1 MSSLHPCA
9 LRLAIPVLGLFLAI
23 PLLTV
28 DLSAALQN
36 TGESKQDAPGK
47 KAKQGAQE
55 KSNKPDGKPDGKTEE
70 SVKPGIN
77 KRFLSKKLNV
87 KKYTKTFETE
97 SREVFAHRH
106 RIAKLIGI
114 QPGMTVADIG
124 AGTGLFL
131 DLFSKAVGKDGLLFA
146 VDIAPKFIEHLS
158 RRSQAKRLTQVLPIL
173 CSGTST
179 CLPTA
184 SVDIAFTCDTYHHF
198 EYPKSTL
205 ASLRA
210 AIRPGGQLVIV
221 DFERI
226 PGVSRK
232 FIMGHVRCGKQKV
245 IDEITAAG
253 FVLIDEVKVKGLKEN
268 YFIRFKRP
276 GRKTRR

>member
-1 MSSLHPCA
+1 MP
-9 LRLAIPVLGLFLAI
+9 LAVAN
-23 PLLTV
+23 
-28 DLSAALQN
+28 LSAAPQN
-36 TGESKQDAPGK
+36 TGKTGQQSTEQAQDKPG
-47 KAKQGAQE
+47 
-55 KSNKPDGKPDGKTEE
+55 GK

-87 KKYTKTFETE
+87 KKFEKTFETE

-106 RIAKLIGI
+106 RIAQHIGI
-114 QPGMTVADIG
+114 QAGMTVADIG

-131 DLFSKAVGKDGLLFA
+131 DLFCKGVGKDGLLFA
-146 VDIAPKFIEHLS
+146 VDIAPKFIEHL
-158 RRSQAKRLTQVLPIL
+158 RKRSAAKNHDQVLPIQ

-179 CLPTA
+179 RLPA
-184 SVDIAFTCDTYHHF
+184 ACVDIAFACDTYHHF

-226 PGVSRK
+226 KGVSRK
-232 FIMGHVRCGKQKV
+232 FIMGHVRCGKQTV
-245 IDEITAAG
+245 IEEITAAG
-253 FVLIDEVKVKGLKEN
+253 FVFIEEIKVKGLKEN
-268 YFIRFKRP
+268 YFIRFRRP
-276 GRKTRR
+276 SPKTDR